1 MFPTLKNGEVVC
13 IQKFNL
19 NLEHNDIIVIR
30 KNGKIIIKRLIGM
43 PNDTIR
49 IDKYVYINGEKNDNL
64 YIQNSGNISNEIC
77 LKENEYFV
85 LGDNRQNSIDS
96 RFDEIGIIYKN
107 EIIGKVILKRGGI

>member
-1 MFPTLKNGEVVC
+1 MLPTLKSGEIVC
-13 IQKFNL
+13 IQKFNI

-30 KNGKIIIKRLIGM
+30 KNGKIIIKRLIGV
-43 PNDTIR
+43 PNDTIK
-49 IDKYVYINGEKNDNL
+49 IDNYVYVNGEKNDNL
-64 YIQNSGNISNEIC
+64 YIKNCGNINDEIY